1 MRKKLLATTLLS
13 AFLLTL
19 SPVPQ
24 ALAADMV
31 QVTLP
36 SFSVTLNGQTT
47 GNDYSQYPLLVY
59 KDITYFPMTYY
70 DCRLLGLKTDWS
82 AGTGLIIDKN
92 EDYFYEYLREVNNS
106 KNARKQT
113 ARIADGKITVNG
125 KVIDNSKE
133 EYPLLVFRDIT
144 YFPLTWRFAVNEF
157 GWDYRFNQQ
166 EGLVIDNDKVKL
178 ENPEEWYLND
188 DPMAEGYGYGTG
200 LLIYIDSYQN
210 PRLYGDSSIK
220 IVRTWKELEN
230 YRNTLE
236 KLNHGKLLSVE
247 ELRNISQNLEDYI
260 DVSDLSAVSDFC
272 TLDTNL
278 TVHILWESCSSAQ
291 KFVDACMEYQ
301 IHKQVGNH
309 EELVYRYVLPPFNGD
324 KLYYVANYSFT
335 TGFLLQKNLSTGTYK
350 VSIQH
355 PDYFNYYDSEDNTL
369 RIFPL
374 NGSDSRNFDAHFEEF
389 EFQIIE

>member
-19 SPVPQ
+19 SPTPQ
-24 ALAADMV
+24 ALATDTV

-47 GNDYSQYPLLVY
+47 GNDYSKYPLLVY

-70 DCRLLGLKTDWS
+70 DCRLLGLKTDWT
-82 AGTGLIIDKN
+82 ADTGLVIDKN
-92 EDYFYEYLREVNNS
+92 EGYFYEYLREVNNS

-133 EYPLLVFRDIT
+133 EYPLLVFRDVT

-178 ENPEEWYLND
+178 KNPEKWHLND
-188 DPMAEGYGYGTG
+188 DITVKTKDRPG
-200 LLIYIDSYQN
+200 LSIYIESYQN
-210 PRLYGDSSIK
+210 PRLYGDSRIK

-230 YRNTLE
+230 YRNTLK

-272 TLDTNL
+272 TLDNNL
-278 TVHILWESCSSAQ
+278 TVHILWESCSPAQ

-309 EELVYRYVLPPFNGD
+309 EELVYRYLLPPFNGD
-324 KLYYVANYSFT
+324 RHYYAASYGFT

-350 VSIQH
+350 VSMQH

-369 RIFPL
+369 RMFPL
-374 NGSDSRNFDAHFEEF
+374 NGSDLRNFDAHFEEF